1 MFTNP
6 TTAKS
11 QASEAEEPQVALREF
26 ISRTPNNN
34 YTFDSERDA
43 PQSEIC
49 RDDPKDHECITLQMN
64 SKQMFAAMQSLGF
77 YCSLPMEPGKTYME
91 CKPLPK

>member
-11 QASEAEEPQVALREF
+11 QAKEAEEPQEALREF